1 VFGQGQ
7 EPIMRLTRAII
18 AITDEKSRLEWDSPV
33 FLPKAKTLRVII
45 KVSPTLTP
53 AYKFRLYD
61 VRLDIYSLDR
71 VRLGYMSDWSEWWN
85 FQNGQYIYEKNVNL
99 EATGVKCYLSLNVDF
114 RFSGL
119 AGVYGKQVAN
129 FEMEV
134 YDMYSPKARTTLSLR
149 VPPSVHV
156 GDRMTISGSIS
167 PSFSGAQIIINIV
180 GPESRTLYTTTKD
193 GQFNAS
199 YTPPKVGKYSVEAI
213 FNGDSEHEASRS
225 QAVSFETT
233 KMPTSLTLSVSPT
246 EGSIDVL
253 TNSAAELRITGR
265 IEPGIRTSIQVDI
278 WQPDN
283 RKVTRIVETST
294 DGKFSISLTPTALGP
309 YIIEARFQGD
319 EQHEGSSNQIT
330 VNVRA
335 SYNTVILIGVI
346 IVLIIVAIGLTRI
359 RKRKQLSRIQI

>member
-1 VFGQGQ
+1 
-7 EPIMRLTRAII
+7 
-18 AITDEKSRLEWDSPV
+18 
-33 FLPKAKTLRVII
+33 
-45 KVSPTLTP
+45 
-53 AYKFRLYD
+53 
-61 VRLDIYSLDR
+61 
-71 VRLGYMSDWSEWWN
+71 
-85 FQNGQYIYEKNVNL
+85 
-99 EATGVKCYLSLNVDF
+99 
-114 RFSGL
+114 
-119 AGVYGKQVAN
+119 
-129 FEMEV
+129 
-134 YDMYSPKARTTLSLR
+134 
-149 VPPSVHV
+149 
-156 GDRMTISGSIS
+156 
-167 PSFSGAQIIINIV
+167 V

-225 QAVSFETT
+225 QAVSFEAT